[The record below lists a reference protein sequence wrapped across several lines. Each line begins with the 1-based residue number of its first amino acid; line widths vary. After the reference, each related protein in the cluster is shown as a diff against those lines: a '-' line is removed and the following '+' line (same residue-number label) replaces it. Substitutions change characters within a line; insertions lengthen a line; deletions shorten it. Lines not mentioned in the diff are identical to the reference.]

1 MCTGYQNMQEVKH
14 YQEIINKRLE
24 DLHFPP
30 GPETLYEPIRYLL
43 ALGGKRIR
51 PALTLLA
58 AGMFGCKPEQSLP
71 TALAI
76 ELFHNF
82 SLMHDDIMD
91 KAPLR
96 RGKPTVHEKWNTSA
110 AILSGDFML
119 IESYKFIADNDAA
132 DLPEILA
139 LFNKTAGEVCIGQQ
153 LDMEYEKSDLVE
165 IEDYLEMIRLKTAV
179 LLGAA
184 LQLGAIVAKASEENG
199 QLLYQFGENLGI
211 AFQLQDDFLDVYG
224 DASLFGKQIGGDI
237 LENKKTYMLL
247 KALEMADREDKKEL
261 EHWIASTDYQRED
274 KIAAII
280 RIYNKLDITSHL
292 QHEMN
297 RYTEKAFSALNLME
311 VSEESKAPLRSL
323 AHSLLVRTQ

>member
-1 MCTGYQNMQEVKH
+1 MQEVKH

-24 DLHFPP
+24 DLNFPP
-30 GPETLYEPIRYLL
+30 GPAALYEPIRYLL

-58 AGMFGCKPEQSLP
+58 AGMFGCKPERTLS
-71 TALAI
+71 TAVAI

-96 RGKPTVHEKWNTSA
+96 RGQPTVHEKWNTNA

-119 IESYKFIADNDAA
+119 IESYKFIAENDPA
-132 DLPEILA
+132 DLTEILA
-139 LFNKTAGEVCIGQQ
+139 IFNKTAGEVCIGQQ
-153 LDMEYEKSDLVE
+153 LDMEYEKSDAVR
-165 IEDYLEMIRLKTAV
+165 ISDYLEMIRLKTAV
-179 LLGAA
+179 LLGAS
-184 LQLGAIVAKASEENG
+184 LQLGAVVAKASQSNG

-224 DASLFGKQIGGDI
+224 EASVFGKQIGGDI

-247 KALEMADREDKKEL
+247 KALEMADRQDQDEL
-261 EHWIASTDYQRED
+261 ERWIASTDHNAED
-274 KIAAII
+274 KISSVV
-280 RIYNKLDITSHL
+280 RIYDKLDITSHL

-297 RYTEKAFSALNLME
+297 RYTEKAFSALALME
-311 VSEESKAPLRSL
+311 VSEEEKEPLRAL
-323 AHSLLVRTQ
+323 AQSLLVRTQ

>member
-1 MCTGYQNMQEVKH
+1 MQEVKH

-297 RYTEKAFSALNLME
+297 RYTEKAFSALKLME
-311 VSEESKAPLRSL
+311 VSDESKASLRSL

>member
-1 MCTGYQNMQEVKH
+1 MQKVRH

-24 DLHFPP
+24 DLNFPP
-30 GPETLYEPIRYLL
+30 GPEALYEPIRYLL

-58 AGMFGCKPEQSLP
+58 AGMFGCKPERSLS
-71 TALAI
+71 TAVAV

-96 RGKPTVHEKWNTSA
+96 RGRPTVHEKWNTNA
-110 AILSGDFML
+110 AILSGDFLL
-119 IESYKFIADNDAA
+119 IESYKFIADNDPS
-132 DLPEILA
+132 DLAEILA
-139 LFNKTAGEVCIGQQ
+139 IFNKIAAEVCIGQQ
-153 LDMEYEKSDLVE
+153 LDMEYEKSDTVR
-165 IEDYLEMIRLKTAV
+165 ISDYLEMIRLKTAV
-179 LLGAA
+179 LLGAS
-184 LQLGAIVAKASEENG
+184 LQLGAIVAKASQQSG

-224 DASLFGKQIGGDI
+224 DASVFGKQIGGDI

-247 KALEMADREDKKEL
+247 KALEMANRQDKDEL
-261 EHWIASTDYQRED
+261 ERWIASTSHKGED

-280 RIYNKLDITSHL
+280 RIYDKLDITSQL

-297 RYTEKAFSALNLME
+297 RYTEKAFSALDLME
-311 VSEESKAPLRSL
+311 ESEEVKAPLQEL
-323 AHSLLVRTQ
+323 AQSLLVRTQ

>member
-297 RYTEKAFSALNLME
+297 RYTEKAFSALKLME
-311 VSEESKAPLRSL
+311 VSDESKASLRSL

>member
-71 TALAI
+71 TAVAI

-297 RYTEKAFSALNLME
+297 RYTEKAFSALKLME
-311 VSEESKAPLRSL
+311 VSDESKASLRSL

>member
-1 MCTGYQNMQEVKH
+1 
-14 YQEIINKRLE
+14 
-24 DLHFPP
+24 
-30 GPETLYEPIRYLL
+30 YLL

-110 AILSGDFML
+110 AILSGDVML

-311 VSEESKAPLRSL
+311 VSDESKASLRSL

>member
-1 MCTGYQNMQEVKH
+1 MQEVKH

-71 TALAI
+71 TAVAI

-184 LQLGAIVAKASEENG
+184 LRLGAIVAKASKENG

-247 KALEMADREDKKEL
+247 KALEMADRADKKEL

-311 VSEESKAPLRSL
+311 VSDESKASLRSL